1 MPRTPP
7 RPAPPAP
14 AAGPEPIA
22 AARDAAA
29 ALEHELMVEAA
40 TLYYEEDLTQAEIGA
55 RLATSRS
62 TVSRLLRDARA
73 QGIVQITIHHP
84 WARHSQLE
92 ARLRSEFSLRDARV
106 LRAGHKPPEQVL
118 DGVGMLAARYLQETI
133 GDGMVLGVSYG
144 RSIAA
149 TIRHLTPPRPLD
161 LVVVQLLGALGSD
174 NPLIEG
180 ANLARN
186 LAAKYGAAYRYL
198 YAPLMVEDPRT
209 RDLIAQEPLV
219 QDVLAVGRTADVAL
233 IGIGALGDEAPS
245 LIYRGYLTAAD
256 VARLRELGGVGN
268 MCAQFFD
275 EHGRE
280 LDTDLNRRSISIG
293 LDGLRQVGTVV
304 AAASGPRKARAI
316 LGALR
321 AGRVDVLISDD
332 VAVEEVVALQGR
344 AHDGPG

>member
-1 MPRTPP
+1 MTTVPDD
-7 RPAPPAP
+7 AHDDAL
-14 AAGPEPIA
+14 
-22 AARDAAA
+22 ARADQ
-29 ALEHELMVEAA
+29 EHDLMIEAA
-40 TLYYEEDLTQAEIGA
+40 TLYYEEELTQAEIGQ

-73 QGIVQITIHHP
+73 QGVVKIAIQNP
-84 WARHSQLE
+84 WARNSQLE
-92 ARLRSEFSLRDARV
+92 AALRSAFGLRDARV
-106 LRAGHKPPEQVL
+106 LRSGGRPADVVL
-118 DGVGMLAARYLQETI
+118 DGVGALTARYLQ
-133 GDGMVLGVSYG
+133 GALADGMVLGVSYG

-149 TIRHLTPPRPLD
+149 TIRHLTPTRPLD

-186 LAAKYGAAYRYL
+186 LAAKYGASYRYL
-198 YAPLMVEDPRT
+198 YAPLVVEDRRT

-219 QDVLAVGRTADVAL
+219 QDVLAVGRQADIAL
-233 IGIGALGDEAPS
+233 IGIGALGEEAPS

-256 VARLRELGGVGN
+256 VARLRGLGGVGN

-275 EHGRE
+275 AHGHL

-293 LDGLRQVGTVV
+293 LDGLKGISQVV
-304 AAASGPRKARAI
+304 AAAGGRSKAPAI

-321 AGRVDVLISDD
+321 GGHVDVLISDD
-332 VAVEEVVALQGR
+332 QAIEAVMALHVR
-344 AHDGPG
+344 GPKPAPRDIRP